1 MLALNLSSP
10 RKPVFQAINY
20 HLALFTVCTGS
31 PILLAFTNPMIFRLY
46 AQIWYSI
53 RTREWHIEPSK
64 TLSLSKSSKSHLP
77 VDPEAT
83 AKVQNDVQIVVDTC
97 ETRTVETERSQK
109 RTLLQSMRRQAKLQL
124 KNNLRVLSS
133 IRSEEDSALS
143 TALPPTE
150 YSAHEIH
157 SMGLQDDEHL
167 GVVVAAD
174 TIRRISDILP
184 TNESPEVK
192 ITAMQENHTRLMEKV
207 NSISRHSVKLTASVA
222 SLLESI
228 NRRYPRPDTL

>member
-1 MLALNLSSP
+1 M
-10 RKPVFQAINY
+10 
-20 HLALFTVCTGS
+20 
-31 PILLAFTNPMIFRLY
+31 
-46 AQIWYSI
+46 
-53 RTREWHIEPSK
+53 
-64 TLSLSKSSKSHLP
+64 
-77 VDPEAT
+77 
-83 AKVQNDVQIVVDTC
+83 
-97 ETRTVETERSQK
+97 
-109 RTLLQSMRRQAKLQL
+109 LLQSMRRQAKLQL

-184 TNESPEVK
+184 TNESSEVK